1 MPFRIGSIL
10 LLACIALA
18 LSACGGGGDTTTVTE
33 TAAESVSSE
42 PDSGAALVDYSTC
55 PEAAEGRE
63 LSEEMVETGEEGI
76 EEGKEVAAAESLVR
90 EAEKSLRE
98 SDERCRVEA
107 DLKQQEA
114 KICRNTPQALAEAL
128 EVEDTPANR
137 EYIGVYEATCGKR
150 VPIR

>member
-1 MPFRIGSIL
+1 MPFRIGSI

-18 LSACGGGGDTTTVTE
+18 LSACGGGGDTTAVTE
-33 TAAESVSSE
+33 SASSG
-42 PDSGAALVDYSTC
+42 PDSGAASVDYSTC

-63 LSEEMVETGEEGI
+63 LSEGVVETGEEGI

-98 SDERCRVEA
+98 SDERCRVEV

-114 KICRNTPQALAEAL
+114 KICRNTPQELADALK
-128 EVEDTPANR
+128 VEDTPANR
-137 EYIGVYEATCGKR
+137 EYIGVYEATCSKR